1 MSKFYLPSYDIMF
14 WFQWDLL
21 CGSSWV
27 PQTITSIQMVG
38 VLIGNLVSGQI
49 ADLIGRKPP
58 LFLSIACLVLLN
70 VVGGFS
76 TSWLMFTITRFFMG
90 FAMGVE
96 LTVQYN
102 IQSEFT
108 LARWRPVVVCVPSWP
123 ICVALFAL
131 VSWLLKDW
139 QYIQF
144 ATAVVGAPLL
154 LSWWSVF
161 LFIFMHQS
169 FISPAPPG
177 PGIAGT
183 WRG

>member
-1 MSKFYLPSYDIMF
+1 MA
-14 WFQWDLL
+14 
-21 CGSSWV
+21 
-27 PQTITSIQMVG
+27 G
-38 VLIGNLVSGQI
+38 VLVGNLISGQI

-58 LFLSIACLVLLN
+58 LFLSIACLVVLN
-70 VVGGFS
+70 VIAGFS
-76 TSWLMFTITRFFMG
+76 TSWLMFTILRFFMG

-108 LARWRPVVVCVPSWP
+108 LAKWRPVVVCVPSWP

-144 ATAVVGAPLL
+144 ATAVIGAPLL

-161 LFIFMHQS
+161 FILFPFHIKFL
-169 FISPAPPG
+169 
-177 PGIAGT
+177 
-183 WRG
+183 